1 MCSFHSVD
9 AVQLM
14 NGNQSVYELQSL
26 HHEKKAVCLR
36 RKKKMSRRS
45 SFLLKEKA
53 YAFLVQQPAP
63 KLIQYH
69 IHDWIQVKKKEKK
82 THSVEFCWDSL
93 FTHDQQALQN

>member
-36 RKKKMSRRS
+36 RKKNV
-45 SFLLKEKA
+45 KEKFVPIKRKAICIFGTTACTQA
-53 YAFLVQQPAP
+53 YTVPYTWL
-63 KLIQYH
+63 
-69 IHDWIQVKKKEKK
+69 D
-82 THSVEFCWDSL
+82 TS
-93 FTHDQQALQN
+93 